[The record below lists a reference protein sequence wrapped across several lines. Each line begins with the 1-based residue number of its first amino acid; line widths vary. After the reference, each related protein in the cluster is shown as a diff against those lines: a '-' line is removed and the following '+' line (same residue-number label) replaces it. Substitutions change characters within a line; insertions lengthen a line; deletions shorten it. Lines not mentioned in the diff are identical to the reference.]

1 MGQEEAKGQQ
11 NCAEKAR
18 VRAPRLLLT
27 APRSG
32 SGKTLFTCGLLALW
46 KRQGKKAAAAKCGP
60 DYIDPMFHRR
70 VLGVPSCNID
80 PFFTDENLTR
90 YLLARRAA
98 GADVTVLEG
107 AMGYYDGLGGQ
118 SERASAY
125 EAAKI
130 TASPAVLVAD
140 AKGASV
146 SLAALVKGIADYRAD
161 SNVKGIL
168 LNRVSAGYYPRLKE
182 LLERECGIPVL
193 GYLPE
198 LPELAVPSRHLG
210 LVSPGELQAF
220 DGWIGRA
227 ADELEKTVETERL
240 LALAETAPELVYE
253 EPLLP
258 RLPRRVRIA
267 VARDEAFSFYYEEN
281 LELLERMG
289 AELTE
294 FSPIHDGALP
304 QETDGLLLGGGY
316 PELYA
321 EELERN
327 SSMRE
332 RVRDAVR
339 EGMPCLAECGGFLY
353 LQEKL
358 EGDDGVSRNM
368 AGALGGRGFPTGRLC
383 RFGYVEVETETA
395 GVLGAAGQR
404 LRGHEFHHWDCT
416 ENGADALAGKPS
428 AGADGELTRGK
439 TYRCMVHGNTLAA
452 GFPHFY
458 YYSNPQAAYAFL
470 YRCLQFQA
478 ERRAQEKWDGIA
490 KPIDGLGLLE
500 TYVKK
505 LCRIAADPAPPR
517 LERRALLVLCG
528 DHGVVSEGVT
538 QTDSSVTRIVA
549 ENFAG
554 GCSSVNFMAA
564 RAGADVF
571 VADVGMNTPVYPE
584 KRLVMGAVVDRK
596 LGPGCGNIAK
606 EPAMTVEQCERALAV
621 GRELVRELKEKGYT
635 LIATGEM
642 GIGNTTPTSALAALL
657 LQLPAEKVTGRGA
670 GLDEEGLE
678 RKRKAVAAACRRAI
692 AKGLAGADGVR
703 KPLELLAEVGG
714 FEIAVM
720 AGVFLG
726 GVRERLPI
734 VIDGVIS
741 AVAALAADCL
751 DGRVREYVLASH
763 VSEEAAAA
771 CALERLGAEAILHGR
786 MRLGEG
792 TGAVALFPLL
802 DMAAAVYGNMGSFD
816 DLAIT
821 AYERQEGR

>member
-11 NCAEKAR
+11 NGAGMAR
-18 VRAPRLLLT
+18 VRAPRLLLA
-27 APRSG
+27 APKSG
-32 SGKTLFTCGLLALW
+32 SGKTLFTCGLLALC
-46 KRQGKKAAAAKCGP
+46 KRRGIKAAAAKCGP
-60 DYIDPMFHRR
+60 DYIDPMFHRK

-80 PFFTDENLTR
+80 PFFTDENMTR
-90 YLLARRAA
+90 CLLARRAA
-98 GADVTVLEG
+98 GAQLTVLEG
-107 AMGYYDGLGGQ
+107 VMGYYDGLGGQ
-118 SERASAY
+118 SERASSY
-125 EAAKI
+125 EAARV
-130 TASPAVLVAD
+130 TASPVVLTVD
-140 AKGASV
+140 GKGASV
-146 SLAALVKGIADYRAD
+146 SLAALVKGIAEYRAD
-161 SNVKGIL
+161 SNVQGIL

-182 LLERECGIPVL
+182 LLERECQIPVL

-198 LPELAVPSRHLG
+198 LPELEVPSRHLG
-210 LVSPGELQAF
+210 LVSPEELQAF
-220 DGWIGRA
+220 DGWISRV
-227 ADELEKTVETERL
+227 ADELEKSAELEKL
-240 LALAETAPELVYE
+240 FALAEAAPDLVYE
-253 EPLLP
+253 EPSIP
-258 RLPRRVRIA
+258 RLPGRVRIGI
-267 VARDEAFSFYYEEN
+267 ARDEAFSFYYKEN

-289 AELTE
+289 AELVG

-304 QETDGLLLGGGY
+304 EKLDGLLLGGGY

-327 SSMRE
+327 LSMRE
-332 RVRDAVR
+332 SIRGAVR
-339 EGMPCLAECGGFLY
+339 EGLPCLAECGGFLY

-358 EGDDGVSRNM
+358 EGADGVSRDM
-368 AGALGGRGFPTGRLC
+368 AGALCGKGFRTDRLC
-383 RFGYVEVETETA
+383 RFGYVEVETRTA
-395 GVLGAAGQR
+395 GVLGDKGQR
-404 LRGHEFHHWDCT
+404 LKGHEFHRWDCT
-416 ENGADALAGKPS
+416 ENGDDALAGKPM
-428 AGADGELTRGK
+428 GK
-439 TYRCMVHGNTLAA
+439 TYHCMVHSNTLAA

-478 ERRAQEKWDGIA
+478 GRRAQEKWDGIA

-500 TYVKK
+500 GYVRK
-505 LCRIAADPAPPR
+505 LCQIAADPAPPK

-538 QTDSSVTRIVA
+538 QTDSSVTKVVA
-549 ENFAG
+549 ENFAK
-554 GCSSVNFMAA
+554 GCSSVNYMAA

-571 VADVGMNTPVYPE
+571 VADVGMNTPEYPE

-596 LGPGCGNIAK
+596 LAAGCGNIAR

-621 GRELVRELKEKGYT
+621 GQELVRELKEKGYT
-635 LIATGEM
+635 VIATGEM

-670 GLDEEGLE
+670 GLDGEGLE
-678 RKRKAVAAACRRAI
+678 RKRAAVAAACERAA
-692 AKGLAGADGVR
+692 AKGLVGEDGVR

-714 FEIAVM
+714 FEIAAM

-771 CALERLGAEAILHGR
+771 YALERLGAEAILHGR
-786 MRLGEG
+786 MHLGEG

-802 DMAAAVYGNMGSFD
+802 DMAAAVYGKMGSFG

-821 AYERQEGR
+821 AYEKYEESF